1 MLPIRYTLHIFP
13 SLVQTCNTRAQSAR
27 GRDDDAFPKCA
38 RERTQRSTGG
48 LVILLFLLLL
58 LRCFTRRTFVCAFQ
72 DFIIGRNSL
81 RERRTQ
87 RRAVCSKALSGLP
100 EPKRVLG
107 GTPRFAC
114 HRVGGVDR
122 DGAEREREKDSH
134 FFLFFLGIC
143 TLNCLFFRSRAN
155 DVEEKKPQPRDC
167 ESTNNSHTGKHRTQR

>member
-1 MLPIRYTLHIFP
+1 MLPIRYTLHTFP

-27 GRDDDAFPKCA
+27 GRDDDAFPKRA
-38 RERTQRSTGG
+38 REHTQRSTGG
-48 LVILLFLLLL
+48 LVILLFLLLLL

-122 DGAEREREKDSH
+122 DGAEREREKDSY
-134 FFLFFLGIC
+134 FFLFFSWNLHFELSLLQISSERC
-143 TLNCLFFRSRAN
+143 RRKEAAAARL
-155 DVEEKKPQPRDC
+155 
-167 ESTNNSHTGKHRTQR
+167 